1 MVFRRKIYDKMLKW
15 KNGHNGRTALL
26 IKGARRVGKSTIVK
40 EFAQKEYKSFILI
53 DFANISKEVNG
64 WFNDLTDLDYF
75 FIRIQQFYKVVLHKR
90 ESVIIFDEVQL
101 QPLARQAIKYLVA
114 DGRYDYIETGSLLTL
129 KRNVKNIVIPSEETR
144 ITLYPMDY
152 EEFRWALGDE
162 VSMEL
167 AKSNLVG
174 LHPFGD
180 AVHRKMMRDFRL
192 YMLVG
197 GMPQSVDTYIST
209 NNLEMVDEV
218 KRGIIE
224 LYEDDFRKI
233 DPTGRASKVFSS
245 IPAQLTC
252 NASRFKISGAVEG
265 GRLENMEAVLAD
277 MEDSMTIN
285 MAYHANDLMVGMNL
299 HRNVSRYK
307 MFMADTG
314 LFVTLA
320 FKDKDFTDNVIYQKL
335 LSDKLSADMGYVYEN
350 VVAQMLKAAG
360 NELFYY
366 TFPSATS
373 NHNYEIDFLITKQA
387 KVCPLEVKSSG
398 YKRHISLDKFCEKYS
413 DRIYRRYLI
422 YTKDIGKDGQT
433 IFIPFYLVP
442 YLGLL

>member
-1 MVFRRKIYDKMLKW
+1 MIEVKGIFKSYGSLEVLRDVSTAINRREVVAIVGPSGAGKTTLLQIVGTLDRPDSGSVLYDGKDVF
-15 KNGHNGRTALL
+15 AL
-26 IKGARRVGKSTIVK
+26 GER
-40 EFAQKEYKSFILI
+40 
-53 DFANISKEVNG
+53 D
-64 WFNDLTDLDYF
+64 
-75 FIRIQQFYKVVLHKR
+75 
-90 ESVIIFDEVQL
+90 
-101 QPLARQAIKYLVA
+101 LARFRNRNIGFVFQFHQLLPEFSCRENVA
-114 DGRYDYIETGSLLTL
+114 LPAMI
-129 KRNVKNIVIPSEETR
+129 
-144 ITLYPMDY
+144 
-152 EEFRWALGDE
+152 
-162 VSMEL
+162 
-167 AKSNLVG
+167 
-174 LHPFGD
+174 
-180 AVHRKMMRDFRL
+180 
-192 YMLVG
+192 G
-197 GMPQSVDTYIST
+197 GMSQS
-209 NNLEMVDEV
+209 EAMRRADE
-218 KRGIIE
+218 
-224 LYEDDFRKI
+224 LLDFMGLKERLSHT
-233 DPTGRASKVFSS
+233 PSQLSGGERQRVAVARALVNKPEV
-245 IPAQLTC
+245 I
-252 NASRFKISGAVEG
+252 
-265 GRLENMEAVLAD
+265 LAD

-285 MAYHANDLMVGMNL
+285 MAYHANDPMVGMNL

-422 YTKDIGKDGQT
+422 YTKDIGKEGQT
-433 IFIPFYLVP
+433 SFIPFYLVP